1 MTTKYTYQ
9 LTSFPNQK
17 FNFDRLQYEIEHSLI
32 NTSLDYAAGLNGDGG
47 TGVAI
52 NFKTSLSDAEKTTL
66 DAIVTTHTGE
76 PLTPV
81 PAKTEI
87 AQVDNQGN
95 VVVAIQPRT
104 GTGVTLITHNFAD
117 PKSWY
122 SNATR
127 VVDDILTTSG
137 SVYTT
142 YDFNA
147 ELIDMEN
154 GRVTFENT
162 KTNSAYGN
170 ETYLP
175 KIKVNGNLVTN
186 GYHINYITNQVIF
199 DTPLTGSDIVSS
211 TYYKINDSTFTIAPL
226 PGKQLV
232 MEHVEV
238 QFSTN
243 VDFTDKE
250 LWFDIWAYNPYDP
263 TGPKVRAQSPVIY
276 KNVKD
281 YINESNNT
289 LSTTVPA
296 IGELTH
302 PCYIFAWQYP
312 AARVIKASQGAEIR
326 LFVFDPK
333 TGSKSNLFKS
343 LDGQPIEVATGTFYC
358 LSEPEV

>member
-1 MTTKYTYQ
+1 MTYTY
-9 LTSFPNQK
+9 LISAFPNGK
-17 FNFDRLQYEIEHSLI
+17 FDHSRLLQEI
-32 NTSLDYAAGLNGDGG
+32 GLSSI
-47 TGVAI
+47 TIAI
-52 NFKTSLSDAEKTTL
+52 DDNLGISGISTVSCNIPFKTSLSDAEKAIL
-66 DAIVTTHTGE
+66 DAIVAAHTGE
-76 PLTPV
+76 PLAPV
-81 PAKTEI
+81 PVKTEI

-95 VVVAIQPRT
+95 VVVAVQPRT

-162 KTNSAYGN
+162 KTNPAYGN

-211 TYYKINDSTFTIAPL
+211 TYYKVNDSTFTIAPL
-226 PGKQLV
+226 PGKQLI

-243 VDFTDKE
+243 IDFTDKE
-250 LWFDIWAYNPYDP
+250 LWFDVWAYNPYDP
-263 TGPKVRAQSPVIY
+263 TGPKVRAQSPVRY

-289 LSTTVPA
+289 LSITVPA

-312 AARVIKASQGAEIR
+312 AARVIKSSQGVEIR
-326 LFVFDPK
+326 LFIFDPK

-343 LDGQPIEVATGTFYC
+343 IDGQTIEVATGTFYC